1 MRAVSTLSATE
12 IAFLMVACQQAV
24 LGCGWLAGAALMP
37 EARRAALHWALY
49 AALSAVSL
57 VLFVVSVK
65 PAIEPLRALANLCIV
80 LSVIV
85 LQRGVWA
92 FFGCE
97 RPWRWHLLV
106 LLATATV
113 TVVGLDPAQGAW
125 RVAIISGSLSA
136 LCVSVGWDLQR
147 EARARMELRWGA
159 VLAVPLL
166 LGGLVFGLRAARAIV
181 SPGTIV
187 AEVTADSS
195 LNVSAAFA
203 YLVIALVFQLTLVA
217 LVVTRGVVDLRRSS
231 RFDALTGLLNR
242 RAAQQALED
251 EVQRSRR
258 LGEPFSL
265 LMIDADRFKAINDS
279 QGHAAGDRALQHLG
293 TLLNAQMR
301 DIDRVGRWGG
311 EEFVV
316 LLPGATLPQ
325 ALEVAERLRERVQAL
340 PPRWQDEVLPLTL
353 SIGLAQWGGAGDEL
367 AALLERADAALYR
380 AKEAGRNRVETEP
393 PAGTPRVS
401 VVR

>member
-1 MRAVSTLSATE
+1 MPSLSATE

-24 LGCGWLAGAALMP
+24 LGFGWLAGAALMP
-37 EARRAALHWALY
+37 ESRRAALHWALY

-57 VLFVVSVK
+57 VLFVVAVK

-80 LSVIV
+80 ASLVA

-92 FFGCE
+92 FFACAG
-97 RPWRWHLLV
+97 PWRWHALV
-106 LLATATV
+106 MMATTTV
-113 TVVGLDPAQGAW
+113 TVLGLDPAHGAW
-125 RVAIISGSLSA
+125 RVAIISGALSA
-136 LCVSVGWDLQR
+136 LCLSVGWDLQR

-166 LGGLVFGLRAARAIV
+166 LGGLVFGLRAARAVV

-217 LVVTRGVVDLRRSS
+217 LVVTRGVVELRRHS
-231 RFDALTGLLNR
+231 RHDALTGLLTR

-265 LMIDADRFKAINDS
+265 LMIDADHFKAINDA

-293 TLLNAQMR
+293 TLLAAQMR

-325 ALEVAERLRERVQAL
+325 AQEVAERLRERCQAL

-353 SIGLAQWGGAGDEL
+353 SIGVAQWAGPGDEL

-380 AKEAGRNRVETEP
+380 AKAAGRNRVEAEP
-393 PAGTPRVS
+393 PSAAARVS